1 MIKKL
6 TLALLIALSALVANA
21 AVGSW
26 KIHPIFGSTP
36 TNTVDAGDK
45 VYYLVSKNLYCY
57 DKETSENIA
66 YDRSNYLNDTQITN
80 IYYNTQKKYLL
91 VAYDDSNIDIILN
104 DGKVVNIPDI
114 NNALLT
120 TAKTIND
127 VTFADNGAYIATAFG
142 YVIVNDEKYEV
153 RESRIYNVNITSI
166 AKVGN
171 ALLLGSP
178 NGLYYGNASKQH
190 STLSSMSLNTE
201 FANTMIYPLEGNA
214 FIHYGN
220 SFAAT
225 YSVALDE
232 SNNPTGIAKLADINS
247 GKPALIQPVKAL
259 DKVVVSYPSA
269 PCYYA
274 VSADGKTSTR
284 VNLPGDV
291 RNEMLTSQESD
302 GSWWTVGAKGLRK
315 LTISGTTATVLLD
328 YQKINASSVSIPVHL
343 TYNEGLDILYVK
355 NTGSN
360 SLYTSGQSPTQL
372 NTLSNGNWT
381 VLSPTVSTLRNNNK
395 YLDQTYK
402 VVVDP
407 NDPHSYVIGSKMEGV
422 FRFTDNEEVAHWA
435 WKNSPIIDSGNRCN
449 TGDPQFDKA
458 GNMWVIQAKSGAVNP
473 VILPKGKFNAPETS
487 DWITANVTL
496 STNWRQHF
504 LITKKS
510 DIKIHTSGGWG
521 SALVFMNDNG
531 NPAGAITK
539 QEYNNNTTLDQDSRN
554 FKWYYIQ
561 CLTEDLNGKIWMGSD
576 LGVAEFDPVKCAA
589 TPNATVYRPKVP
601 RNDGTNNADYLLD
614 GVQVNAIAVDGM
626 NRKWIGTDNS
636 GLYLVSADGTEII
649 EQFTSANSIL
659 PSDKI
664 ISVLCNPTNNIV
676 YVGTESGLLEY
687 ESDSSTPAATYDD
700 VYVYPNPVRPDY
712 TGAITIKGLM
722 ENSLVKIADS
732 AGNVVAQMQSN
743 GGMVTWDGCNSN
755 GDRVKSGVYFV
766 LASENENNESNAVVA
781 KFLIMR

>member
-1 MIKKL
+1 
-6 TLALLIALSALVANA
+6 
-21 AVGSW
+21 
-26 KIHPIFGSTP
+26 
-36 TNTVDAGDK
+36 
-45 VYYLVSKNLYCY
+45 
-57 DKETSENIA
+57 
-66 YDRSNYLNDTQITN
+66 
-80 IYYNTQKKYLL
+80 
-91 VAYDDSNIDIILN
+91 
-104 DGKVVNIPDI
+104 
-114 NNALLT
+114 
-120 TAKTIND
+120 
-127 VTFADNGAYIATAFG
+127 
-142 YVIVNDEKYEV
+142 
-153 RESRIYNVNITSI
+153 
-166 AKVGN
+166 
-171 ALLLGSP
+171 
-178 NGLYYGNASKQH
+178 
-190 STLSSMSLNTE
+190 
-201 FANTMIYPLEGNA
+201 
-214 FIHYGN
+214 
-220 SFAAT
+220 
-225 YSVALDE
+225 
-232 SNNPTGIAKLADINS
+232 
-247 GKPALIQPVKAL
+247 
-259 DKVVVSYPSA
+259 
-269 PCYYA
+269 
-274 VSADGKTSTR
+274 
-284 VNLPGDV
+284 
-291 RNEMLTSQESD
+291 
-302 GSWWTVGAKGLRK
+302 
-315 LTISGTTATVLLD
+315 
-328 YQKINASSVSIPVHL
+328 
-343 TYNEGLDILYVK
+343 
-355 NTGSN
+355 
-360 SLYTSGQSPTQL
+360 
-372 NTLSNGNWT
+372 
-381 VLSPTVSTLRNNNK
+381 
-395 YLDQTYK
+395 
-402 VVVDP
+402 
-407 NDPHSYVIGSKMEGV
+407 
-422 FRFTDNEEVAHWA
+422 
-435 WKNSPIIDSGNRCN
+435 
-449 TGDPQFDKA
+449 
-458 GNMWVIQAKSGAVNP
+458 
-473 VILPKGKFNAPETS
+473 
-487 DWITANVTL
+487 
-496 STNWRQHF
+496 
-504 LITKKS
+504 
-510 DIKIHTSGGWG
+510 
-521 SALVFMNDNG
+521 MNDNG

>member
-6 TLALLIALSALVANA
+6 TLALLIALSALAANA

-473 VILPKGKFNAPETS
+473 VILPKGKFNAPETA

-531 NPAGAITK
+531 NPSGAITK

-554 FKWYYIQ
+554 FKWYYIH
-561 CLTEDLNGKIWMGSD
+561 CLTEDLNGKVWMGCD

-589 TPNATVYRPKVP
+589 TPNATIYRPKVP

>member
-171 ALLLGSP
+171 TLLLGSP

-220 SFAAT
+220 NFAGT

-395 YLDQTYK
+395 ILDQTYR
-402 VVVDP
+402 VIVDP

-422 FRFTDNEEVAHWA
+422 FRFTDDEEVAHWA
-435 WKNSPIIDSGNRCN
+435 WKNSPINDSGNRCN

-539 QEYNNNTTLDQDSRN
+539 QEYNNNTTLDQDSQN

>member
-473 VILPKGKFNAPETS
+473 VILPKGKFNAPETA

-531 NPAGAITK
+531 NPSGAITK

-554 FKWYYIQ
+554 FKWYYIH
-561 CLTEDLNGKIWMGSD
+561 CLTEDLNGKVWMGCD

-589 TPNATVYRPKVP
+589 TPNATIYRPKVP